1 MDNVGDLGLPKVDS
15 TLVALM
21 GLSQAGYLGY
31 KGAIPQREIYEIKQ
45 DIDLATVGA
54 NNPLPITII
63 GKNFGNQKGAVDFNT
78 RRLSGNDITEWTNG
92 RIKVNVPTPFHQI
105 YNVKVLTMNNKV
117 TGEKPFFPQ

>member
-1 MDNVGDLGLPKVDS
+1 MDNVADLGLPKVDS

-63 GKNFGNQKGAVDFNT
+63 GKNFGNQKEQLILTLGDLVVMI
-78 RRLSGNDITEWTNG
+78 LLNG
-92 RIKVNVPTPFHQI
+92 
-105 YNVKVLTMNNKV
+105 LM
-117 TGEKPFFPQ
+117 EE